1 MSTDVHEP
9 GGVRLQKVLAAAGY
23 GSRRACEQLIVDGRV
38 TVDGQ
43 VVELGTRVDP
53 ATAVVHVDGV
63 RLQLDET
70 KVTLALHKPAGVVS
84 SMNDEQ
90 GRPDLSRYTADRAER
105 LFHVGRLDE
114 QTEGLLLLTNDGEL
128 AHRLTHP
135 SYEVPKTYVATVRG
149 EVPRTLGRQLLAGIE
164 LEDGPARADR
174 FTVLETLPTASVVEI
189 ELHEGRNRIVRRM
202 LDHVG
207 HPVTRLVRTRFGN
220 IRLGRLKPGHTRVVE
235 GTELGTLMSSV
246 DL

>member
-90 GRPDLSRYTADRAER
+90 GRPDLSQYTADRAER

>member
-90 GRPDLSRYTADRAER
+90 GRPDLSQYTADRAER

-149 EVPRTLGRQLLAGIE
+149 EVPRTLAGIE